1 MAKVTINDVVK
12 QLESHMGE
20 NGSYYWKKYGLSRGT
35 AYCAAA
41 VSASFADAGA
51 KKYFYNGKP
60 VFYVPYAQQWL
71 KKNAKH
77 VPLSDVRVGD
87 VIIFTWDGN
96 GYNKER
102 GSRDHIGF
110 ARANSSGN
118 TLYTIEGNTS
128 GGKVA
133 KRDRPAK
140 YIYGVYRVS
149 IDGNTPAPTP
159 TKDEPLEVDG
169 IFGVQSKKRLQK
181 FLNVAEDGVVGKATT
196 KALQKKVGLKGK
208 DVDGV
213 WGGKTTR
220 ALQTWLTN
228 NGYPTTIDGSFG
240 KKTIKALQ
248 RFLNAHFFPSNDN
261 KSTSITPAPTT
272 IKTDGMLKKVIDIS
286 AWQGNVSV
294 DGFKKAKA
302 DGVTAVI
309 LRSSY
314 TTQKSFT
321 LNRDKVFENNIKN
334 AKAAGLPVGVYHY
347 SQAISEAEAKKE
359 AEYVVKIIKGMSLEL
374 PVAFDWEFGGR
385 LSAKVAKKNGKAKN
399 KRICDAFCNVIKQ
412 AGFEPMVYANLST
425 LTGYIQEDIYKYW
438 KIWVAQYHS
447 TCQYKHPRYL
457 WQYTSSGKVSGL
469 SGRIDMNKG

>member
-1 MAKVTINDVVK
+1 MAKKVTIEDVVAQMNK
-12 QLESHMGE
+12 HLGE
-20 NGSYYWKKYGLSRGT
+20 GGSYYWKKYGLSRGT
-35 AYCAAA
+35 AFCAAG
-41 VSASFADAGA
+41 VSASFADASA
-51 KKYFYNGKP
+51 KKYFYGGKP

-77 VPLSDVRVGD
+77 VPLSDVRKGD
-87 VIIFTWDGN
+87 IIIFTWDGN

-118 TLYTIEGNTS
+118 IVYTIEANTN

-133 KRDRPAK
+133 RKDRPAK
-140 YIYGVYRVS
+140 YIYGIYRVNMAS
-149 IDGNTPAPTP
+149 ATSSTP
-159 TKDEPLEVDG
+159 TTTKKTTNNQLEVDG
-169 IFGVQSKKRLQK
+169 IFGVKTKKAMQK
-181 FLNVAEDGVVGKATT
+181 WLGVAEDGIIGTATT
-196 KALQKKVGLKGK
+196 KALQKKVGAKK
-208 DVDGV
+208 DGV
-213 WGGKTTR
+213 WGAETTR
-220 ALQTWLTN
+220 KLQAYLTDQ
-228 NGYPTTIDGSFG
+228 GFATKVDGVFG
-240 KKTIKALQ
+240 KNTTKALQ
-248 RFLNAHFFPSNDN
+248 KFLNKKLFSNT
-261 KSTSITPAPTT
+261 KSDSITPPTTT

-286 AWQGNVSV
+286 AWQGKISV
-294 DGFKKAKA
+294 DSFKEAKA
-302 DGVTAVI
+302 DGVTGVI

-314 TTQKSFT
+314 TTQASFT

-347 SQAISEAEAKKE
+347 SQAISETEAKKE
-359 AEYVVKIIKGMSLEL
+359 AEYVVKIIKGMKLEL

-399 KRICDAFCNVIKQ
+399 KKICDAFCNVIKK

-457 WQYTSSGKVSGL
+457 WQYTSSGHVNGL